1 MGVEVAHHHHIAV
14 SVAEE
19 VVEVRSVA
27 SRTGARRRD
36 VDVIDEQV
44 AGVEMKLDRLD
55 FDDLVVDEEWRDVDG
70 RKFDVVTY
78 EEGKAAPAVICRTI
92 APDHGMVAEEG

>member
-78 EEGKAAPAVICRTI
+78 GPDTAASAILEMQVGPPRRF
-92 APDHGMVAEEG
+92 